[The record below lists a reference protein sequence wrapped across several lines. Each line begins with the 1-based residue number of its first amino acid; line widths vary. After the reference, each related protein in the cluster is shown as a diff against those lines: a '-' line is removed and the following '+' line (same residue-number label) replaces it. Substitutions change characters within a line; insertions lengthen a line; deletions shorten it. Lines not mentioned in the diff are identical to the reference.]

1 MRSAASSCR
10 MRGWRDSSAVS
21 PPPGSEPR
29 PGRSVSDPAELAEVA
44 VVVVVVVETES
55 GSWTVATAVV
65 V

>member
-44 VVVVVVVETES
+44 VVAVVETES

>member
-29 PGRSVSDPAELAEVA
+29 PGRSVSDPAELAEV
-44 VVVVVVVETES
+44 VVVVVETES